1 MALSWKE
8 NYATLITAKTWD
20 ESVEGYKIT
29 NVLGLAW
36 NYYLAYTKFITG
48 LDLTMD
54 MGMKI
59 ETFAANCYKLGY
71 ASEYK
76 SNTYQSADMA
86 SSMFKIFESEALVAA
101 ASKKKVEAEQAL
113 IGKIQ
118 RTVASKMESINAE
131 QVAGGTSTE
140 EWSIQ
145 KTIQA
150 PVFSLLCSTGATLAA
165 GTGLAAFS
173 EDGLALDGLI
183 VELG

>member
-1 MALSWKE
+1 MALSWNE
-8 NYATLITAKTWD
+8 SYATLVKSKTWD

-54 MGMKI
+54 MGIKI
-59 ETFAANCYKLGY
+59 ETFAANCYKIGY

-76 SNTYQSADMA
+76 SNTYKSADMA
-86 SSMFKIFESEALVAA
+86 NSMFKIFESESLVAEA
-101 ASKKKVEAEQAL
+101 TAKKVAAETAL
-113 IGKIQ
+113 IGKIT
-118 RTVASKMESINAE
+118 RTVGTEVAAINAQE
-131 QVAGGTSTE
+131 VAGGTSAEAWT
-140 EWSIQ
+140 IQ
-145 KTIQA
+145 KTIEV
-150 PVFSLLCSTGATLAA
+150 PVFELLCSTGATLAA

-173 EDGLALDGLI
+173 ADGLALDGLL